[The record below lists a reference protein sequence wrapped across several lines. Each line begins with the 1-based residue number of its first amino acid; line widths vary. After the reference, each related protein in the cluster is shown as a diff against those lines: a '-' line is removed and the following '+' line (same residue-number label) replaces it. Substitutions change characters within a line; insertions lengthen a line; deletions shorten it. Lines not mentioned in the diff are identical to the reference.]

1 MLTLR
6 NCADLKYHSP
16 FNKGNL
22 FQYRMNGVIW
32 PEVRFYKRLH
42 VYSFVSM
49 ELVFTW
55 IYVCFFHFLVVF
67 HYDMK
72 NCVCVCLCQRKAYAL
87 CLNEMLHI
95 FALQTSY
102 HLVLSTIYCSL
113 HFSFIAIRIRIYLSL
128 FISNYFRMVF
138 LVVFMNS
145 LSLSQCFNSCLPIL
159 CALWFLAVC
168 LFVCV

>member
-1 MLTLR
+1 MLIWNIILHSIMGIYSSTEWMASSDLR
-6 NCADLKYHSP
+6 WDFTKDYTCILLWVWNWFSHEYMCAFFTSSSS
-16 FNKGNL
+16 FIT
-22 FQYRMNGVIW
+22 IW
-32 PEVRFYKRLH
+32 R
-42 VYSFVSM
+42 
-49 ELVFTW
+49 
-55 IYVCFFHFLVVF
+55 I
-67 HYDMK
+67 
-72 NCVCVCLCQRKAYAL
+72 VCVCLCQRKAYAL

-145 LSLSQCFNSCLPIL
+145 LSLSRCFNSCLPIL